1 MLVHKTCSTNSTLH
15 GTVKEIYH
23 PGKIVHF
30 FFNHIRKT
38 WPFHRGA
45 KQLFMANCFHA
56 SPPVIFNHEKTL
68 IGKKCTQ
75 LV

>member
-1 MLVHKTCSTNSTLH
+1 MLAHKTCSTNSTLH
-15 GTVKEIYH
+15 GTVKEISSRQSCS
-23 PGKIVHF
+23 F

-45 KQLFMANCFHA
+45 KQLFIANCFHA